1 MARPEALLWDVDG
14 TLAESERDGHRVAFN
29 RACEAY
35 RRRTCWRCS
44 GSACARCRPSRSRIS
59 PGGVAAAR
67 AADVPVIVTRS
78 SYFATATIEG
88 AIAIGPGL
96 HTRRGWR
103 PSQPPLA
110 ADQPVGLDDIAAW
123 CAEMDLVSQHA

>member
-1 MARPEALLWDVDG
+1 MRSVSQAYLLALQRLGVRPLQAVALED
-14 TLAESERDGHRVAFN
+14 
-29 RACEAY
+29 
-35 RRRTCWRCS
+35 
-44 GSACARCRPSRSRIS
+44 S